1 MSEPVGDLID
11 SLGVTHSPEDG
22 ELVSDAIVL
31 LKVHDPDGTVGL
43 RFLRSDGL
51 SWIEAIGILRVAEK
65 TELDDLGRADDRD

>member
-11 SLGVTHSPEDG
+11 SLGVQHSPDEG

-31 LKVHDPDGTVGL
+31 PKVHEADGTVGL

-51 SWIEAIGILRVAEK
+51 SWLEAIGILRVAEQ
-65 TELDDLGRADDRD
+65 TELDDLGRNDDD